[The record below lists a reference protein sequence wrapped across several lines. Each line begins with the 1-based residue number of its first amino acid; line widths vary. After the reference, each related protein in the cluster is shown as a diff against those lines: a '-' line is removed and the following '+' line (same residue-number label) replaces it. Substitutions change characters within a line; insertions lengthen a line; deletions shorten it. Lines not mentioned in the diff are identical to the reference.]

1 MFKQIK
7 VRHISEE
14 VFDQIKE
21 AILEGKLKPGQK
33 LPTERE
39 LMSQLG
45 VSRVPIREALKL
57 LVNMGF
63 IETTQGGGSYV
74 RALLAQRVRDPLN
87 HIIKDDVENIF
98 DLLEVRK
105 ELETWSAYHAAE
117 KATEEDIASLGRM
130 IEETQALFRGGKKPP
145 VALDADFHL
154 AIAQCTHNTIR
165 SHLTFTI
172 YDIFS
177 EYFNYLF
184 ENICFS
190 KQYQESIYDQHFHIY
205 DAIRSHDAEAARNA
219 VTNHLA
225 FVGEELRKQTGGR
238 DVKKEEGKGKKRDS
252 ERAGKAKAQSRP

>member
-21 AILEGKLKPGQK
+21 AILEGSLKPGQK

-39 LMSQLG
+39 LMNQLG

-57 LVNMGF
+57 LANMGF

-74 RALLAQRVRDPLN
+74 KPLLAHRVKDPLT

-117 KATEEDIASLGRM
+117 KATEEDIASLGNMVDKTRS
-130 IEETQALFRGGKKPP
+130 LFREGKKPP
-145 VALDADFHL
+145 ATLDADFHL
-154 AIAQCTHNTIR
+154 AVAQCSHNTIR

-177 EYFNYLF
+177 EYFNYLI

-190 KQYQESIYDQHFHIY
+190 KQYQEAIYDQHYHIY
-205 DAIRSHDAEAARNA
+205 DAIRRHDAEAARMA
-219 VTNHLA
+219 IMDHLA
-225 FVGEELRKQTGGR
+225 FVGEELRKKTGGNM
-238 DVKKEEGKGKKRDS
+238 KGK
-252 ERAGKAKAQSRP
+252 AAP

>member
-1 MFKQIK
+1 MFKEIK

-14 VFDQIKE
+14 VFEQIKE

-57 LVNMGF
+57 LSNMGF

-74 RALLAQRVRDPLN
+74 KALLAHRVKDPLN
-87 HIIKDDVENIF
+87 HIIKDDVEKIF

-117 KATEEDIASLGRM
+117 KATEDDIASLGRM
-130 IEETQALFRGGKKPP
+130 IEETKALFKEGKKPP
-145 VALDADFHL
+145 AILDADFHL
-154 AIAQCTHNTIR
+154 AIAQCSHNTIR
-165 SHLTFTI
+165 AHLTFTI

-177 EYFNYLF
+177 EYFNYLI

-190 KQYQESIYDQHFHIY
+190 KKYQESIYDQHYNIY
-205 DAIRSHDAEAARNA
+205 DAIRQHDAQAARKA
-219 VTNHLA
+219 IMDHLA
-225 FVGEELRKQTGGR
+225 FVGEELRKQTGGKEGR
-238 DVKKEEGKGKKRDS
+238 GTQAQRKGGEEGRG
-252 ERAGKAKAQSRP
+252 RPA